1 MKKLTIVG
9 LLAALLGVNSEPTF
23 AYVEENE
30 CRHRE
35 VCTG

>member
-9 LLAALLGVNSEPTF
+9 LLAALLCVTPVTAF
-23 AYVEENE
+23 ASDGENE